1 MATRVGVLMGQD
13 AQARLIRV
21 RPLGRLHA
29 LWGVIAT
36 LLVVLYTAILAP
48 VAAVV
53 AFYNHGHPVTI
64 VARIWTWLIFR
75 TSAVTIDLRGLE
87 NLAGLDSFVMVANHQ
102 SFFDIFAI
110 LRIIPREVRF
120 IAKRELTRIPV
131 FGFAMRKS
139 GNIIV
144 DRKSGGQA
152 IRRSLSAVQ
161 HGYSICVFAEGK
173 RYLDNRV
180 HQFEEGAAWLAIATQ
195 LPCVPAAISG
205 THAIMPRGAKFVVPG
220 RTMRISLGKPI
231 PTHGL
236 KGSDRKELT
245 RELEARVQALFVPE
259 L

>member
-1 MATRVGVLMGQD
+1 MDQD
-13 AQARLIRV
+13 AQARELMIVR
-21 RPLGRLHA
+21 RPLGVLRS

-36 LLVVLYTAILAP
+36 ILVVFYTAVLAP
-48 VAAVV
+48 IAAVV

-75 TSAVTIDLRGLE
+75 TTAVTIDLQGLE
-87 NLAGLDSFVMVANHQ
+87 NIAGLDRFVMVANHQ

-144 DRKSGGQA
+144 DRKAGGQA
-152 IRRSLSAVQ
+152 IRRSLAAVRD
-161 HGYSICVFAEGK
+161 GYSICVFAEGK

-205 THAIMPRGAKFVVPG
+205 SNAIMPRGAKFVVPG
-220 RTMRISLGKPI
+220 RTMRVSLGKPI
-231 PTHGL
+231 PTLGL
-236 KGSDRKELT
+236 KGANRGELT
-245 RELEARVQALFVPE
+245 RQLEERVRALFVPE